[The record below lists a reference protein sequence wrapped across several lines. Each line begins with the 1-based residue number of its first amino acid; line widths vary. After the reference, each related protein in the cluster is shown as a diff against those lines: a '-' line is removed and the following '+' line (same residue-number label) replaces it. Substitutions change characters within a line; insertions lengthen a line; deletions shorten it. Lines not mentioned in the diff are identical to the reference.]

1 MSGRDDLIAS
11 VPRNRGAIQV
21 RWREFKGHDLC
32 DVRQW
37 YLDPET
43 GELKPSPKGVSLR
56 PEEIREV
63 AAALLQTAEAL
74 EAEEA
79 S

>member
-1 MSGRDDLIAS
+1 MSGRDDLICS
-11 VPRNRGAIQV
+11 VPRNRGAVQV
-21 RWREFKGHDLC
+21 RRREFKGRDLC

-37 YLDPET
+37 YLDAET

-63 AAALLQTAEAL
+63 AAGLLQTAEAL

-79 S
+79 R